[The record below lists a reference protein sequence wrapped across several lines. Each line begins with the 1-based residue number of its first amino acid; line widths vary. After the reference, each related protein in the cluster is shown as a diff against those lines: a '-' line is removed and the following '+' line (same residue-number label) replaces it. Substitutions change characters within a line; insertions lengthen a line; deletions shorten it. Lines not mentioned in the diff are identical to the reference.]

1 MFFPQ
6 ARKKSNQSYGIDVL
20 GTFDDDDTSF
30 LPVFPAMPYSY
41 STILILTAWRPVIA
55 SKWIL
60 LKRGA
65 SSVVSIIRVIIQG
78 KNSDSHFRA
87 LPVYIG
93 SPLLQF
99 PI

>member
-41 STILILTAWRPVIA
+41 STTLILTAWRPVIA

-65 SSVVSIIRVIIQG
+65 SSVVSIIRV
-78 KNSDSHFRA
+78 
-87 LPVYIG
+87 VW
-93 SPLLQF
+93 
-99 PI
+99 

>member
-60 LKRGA
+60 LKREA
-65 SSVVSIIRVIIQG
+65 SSVVSIIGVIWK
-78 KNSDSHFRA
+78 KNQTHILFRFSE
-87 LPVYIG
+87 I
-93 SPLLQF
+93 
-99 PI
+99 